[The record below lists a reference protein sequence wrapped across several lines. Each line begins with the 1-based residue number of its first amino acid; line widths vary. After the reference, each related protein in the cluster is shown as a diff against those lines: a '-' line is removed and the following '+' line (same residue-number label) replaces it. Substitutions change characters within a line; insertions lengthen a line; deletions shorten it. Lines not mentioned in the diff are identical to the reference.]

1 MLTGFQTVVQSSNVD
16 ELLELIEALCGTP
29 VGLEGG
35 WGSWIVLL
43 SELVQAAQR
52 PAAAHAQRRP
62 VGLVQRAPLLALDVD
77 GVLTDNRVTI
87 HSDGSESKGYFI
99 PDGAGIRR
107 LLDSGIAV
115 VWISGRPSQS
125 TDLRAAELRITDLH
139 TGVRDKGECLQEI
152 LEKLKISAEETIYVG
167 DDLIDLPAFAVA
179 GVSVAPADATPEVLA
194 AADLITPQKGGYGAV
209 RQVCDWILALSDR
222 SS

>member
-1 MLTGFQTVVQSSNVD
+1 M
-16 ELLELIEALCGTP
+16 
-29 VGLEGG
+29 
-35 WGSWIVLL
+35 
-43 SELVQAAQR
+43 R
-52 PAAAHAQRRP
+52 PR
-62 VGLVQRAPLLALDVD
+62 LLALDVD

>member
-1 MLTGFQTVVQSSNVD
+1 MTTSIPDPLASM
-16 ELLELIEALCGTP
+16 
-29 VGLEGG
+29 
-35 WGSWIVLL
+35 
-43 SELVQAAQR
+43 R
-52 PAAAHAQRRP
+52 PR
-62 VGLVQRAPLLALDVD
+62 LLALDVD

>member
-1 MLTGFQTVVQSSNVD
+1 M
-16 ELLELIEALCGTP
+16 
-29 VGLEGG
+29 
-35 WGSWIVLL
+35 
-43 SELVQAAQR
+43 R
-52 PAAAHAQRRP
+52 PR
-62 VGLVQRAPLLALDVD
+62 LLALDVD

-107 LLDSGIAV
+107 LLGSGIAV

>member
-1 MLTGFQTVVQSSNVD
+1 M
-16 ELLELIEALCGTP
+16 
-29 VGLEGG
+29 
-35 WGSWIVLL
+35 
-43 SELVQAAQR
+43 R
-52 PAAAHAQRRP
+52 PR
-62 VGLVQRAPLLALDVD
+62 LLALDVD

-209 RQVCDWILALSDR
+209 RQVCDWISALSDR

>member
-1 MLTGFQTVVQSSNVD
+1 MTTSIPNPL
-16 ELLELIEALCGTP
+16 
-29 VGLEGG
+29 
-35 WGSWIVLL
+35 
-43 SELVQAAQR
+43 AAIR
-52 PAAAHAQRRP
+52 PR
-62 VGLVQRAPLLALDVD
+62 LLALDVD

-87 HSDGSESKGYFI
+87 HSDGSESKGFFI
-99 PDGAGIRR
+99 PDGAGMRR

-125 TDLRAAELRITDLH
+125 TDLRAAELKITDLH
-139 TGVRDKGECLQEI
+139 TGVRDKDQCLQQV
-152 LEKLKISAEETIYVG
+152 LEKLNISAEETIYVG

-194 AADLITPQKGGYGAV
+194 AADLVTPQKGGYGAV
-209 RQVCDWILALSDR
+209 RQVCDWILALSEQ

>member
-1 MLTGFQTVVQSSNVD
+1 M
-16 ELLELIEALCGTP
+16 
-29 VGLEGG
+29 
-35 WGSWIVLL
+35 
-43 SELVQAAQR
+43 R
-52 PAAAHAQRRP
+52 PR
-62 VGLVQRAPLLALDVD
+62 LLALDVD

-167 DDLIDLPAFAVA
+167 DDRIDLPAFAVA